1 MLYKVFGYSKKK
13 SLKLKKR
20 GRKKKKKRVK
30 KGKGETMKKKQTNKM
45 YMFGT
50 YRESKRFVYHHQ
62 SSYGQSDWL
71 STKMH

>member
-1 MLYKVFGYSKKK
+1 MIFKKEITEI
-13 SLKLKKR
+13 KKE
-20 GRKKKKKRVK
+20 GKKEKKKRVK
-30 KGKGETMKKKQTNKM
+30 KGKGETMKKKKM

>member
-1 MLYKVFGYSKKK
+1 MIFKKEITEI
-13 SLKLKKR
+13 KKE
-20 GRKKKKKRVK
+20 GKKENKKRVK
-30 KGKGETMKKKQTNKM
+30 KGKGETEKKKTNKM

>member
-1 MLYKVFGYSKKK
+1 MTEIKKEG
-13 SLKLKKR
+13 KKEN
-20 GRKKKKKRVK
+20 KKRVK
-30 KGKGETMKKKQTNKM
+30 KGKGETMKKKTNKM